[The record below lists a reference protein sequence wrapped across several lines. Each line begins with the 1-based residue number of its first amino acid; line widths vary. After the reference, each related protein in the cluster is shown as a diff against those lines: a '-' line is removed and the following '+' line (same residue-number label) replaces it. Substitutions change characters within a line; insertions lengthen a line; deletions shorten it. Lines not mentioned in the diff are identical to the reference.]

1 MANEQDNYKINF
13 DTNAKKAAQ
22 DTNELAKG
30 LDNVDDSTQ
39 KVVNS
44 NKSLRA
50 QMKEA
55 TVELIQ
61 AQNKFGDYSKE
72 ALSAAKNLAELR
84 DKIAE
89 ASETAN
95 LFDPG
100 KKFQVVAGAI
110 SAMASGFA
118 VAQGA
123 MGLFGAE
130 SEEVE
135 KALLKVQSAMALS
148 QGLSTIADSAKDFQ
162 RLKAIVVDAMK
173 SIATAKAIDTVAT
186 ETNTVAQGA
195 NAVAVTAD
203 TAVKGGATIATTAL
217 TVATNILNASLAVLT
232 APIFLA
238 VAAIAGLVAGIGYL
252 SGAFG
257 DFSGESEKASN
268 TTKALEK
275 ELDKESQTLAKT
287 GRAVREK
294 NEHTLAMAK
303 ANGQSSDSIRKLESK
318 LIDEQIAV
326 DKASVMTA
334 RNTFIQE
341 RNNLAK
347 LKASDASDEVIKAR
361 EKEVQV
367 AWDTFQRENKQLDTS
382 YKERAE
388 LKKTHLVEVAKEET
402 DAENKLAEER
412 KKANE
417 KRLEEQK
424 EANKK
429 ALEEQKKQKEKE
441 ASLVKEGL
449 DYESNLKKQLED
461 LSDETEEEKL
471 NRMRSRAEQEIEA
484 LKQKGINTEEIT
496 RLNAEKFDELEAE
509 LAEKRAEEDL
519 DRQAKKGL
527 EEISLAASN
536 ADKVIADEK
545 ALEDAKQGVRQA
557 GVSNA
562 ESIGKSMQALAGK
575 NKAVA
580 KAGLIVEGAVGLANI
595 VSNTMQANAKSIAAF
610 PTTGGMPFV
619 AINTVA
625 GALSA
630 AAQIKA
636 VTTGL
641 KALGGGSAPSAPSM
655 GGGGGGGA
663 PTAAPTVA
671 FNNTAENQIGQSIA
685 RTQADQPALRVNVLE
700 SDITKAQT
708 NVIKLKENNTF

>member
-412 KKANE
+412 KKAND

-441 ASLVKEGL
+441 AALIKEGL

-484 LKQKGINTEEIT
+484 LKQKGINVEEIT

-509 LAEKRAEEDL
+509 LAEKRAEEDI

-663 PTAAPTVA
+663 TMATPTVA